1 MATVS
6 IVIGNVNKSV
16 PQAVPVS
23 AEAITSTGS
32 SQQSSNSVP
41 AADLNAFWIVTVIGG
56 NVWVKAGSSPTAAA
70 GDVWLISDGQTREW
84 KASAGD
90 KLAVIDA

>member
-23 AEAITSTGS
+23 AETITSTGS
-32 SQQSSNSVP
+32 SQQSSNAAP
-41 AADLNAFWIVTVIGG
+41 TADLNAFWIVTVVGG
-56 NVWVKAGSSPTAAA
+56 AVWVKAGSSPTAVA
-70 GDVWLISDGQTREW
+70 GDDWLISDGQTREW
-84 KASAGD
+84 KATAGD
-90 KLAVIDA
+90 KLAVINA